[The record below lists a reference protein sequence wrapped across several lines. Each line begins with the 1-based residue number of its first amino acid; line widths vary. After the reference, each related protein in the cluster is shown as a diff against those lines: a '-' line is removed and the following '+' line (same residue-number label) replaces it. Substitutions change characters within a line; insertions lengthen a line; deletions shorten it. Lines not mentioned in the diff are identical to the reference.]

1 MTLEE
6 KLKKR
11 VTAGSTSNTTSTRVI
26 ECLRLLCSNKEELS
40 LEKSL
45 EEAKSFS
52 YQYQLASGEA
62 KYHCN
67 RCGESTISTLERYQD
82 IEVEDDEVTVSHRWT
97 ENDGCLIQRTGWANY
112 EGVTISITG
121 KDAVTPVTFELTHEQ
136 AEMLKAVL

>member
-26 ECLRLLCSNKEELS
+26 GCYTSCGNWEEMPADQPRDKVS
-40 LEKSL
+40 
-45 EEAKSFS
+45 SFS
-52 YQYQLASGEA
+52 HQRDLPNGEA
-62 KYHCN
+62 FYNCN
-67 RCGESTISTLERYQD
+67 QCGSAVLSQTIESNPE
-82 IEVEDDEVTVSHRWT
+82 IEVKRAEINVSHRWT
-97 ENDGCLIQRTGWANY
+97 ENDGCLIQRTGWSNY